1 MFLLRVW
8 MLSGA
13 LLSYIQGLAAQSV
26 RTFSLVMSRIS
37 AILGLPRET
46 KLIESVCVCLCI
58 HIYISIYTYSFHI
71 YVNIHF
77 QIHIPGVYIYKN
89 IFTHTPTHIYMEG
102 DLLEGIGSCNYRG

>member
-46 KLIESVCVCLCI
+46 KLIESVCVPV
-58 HIYISIYTYSFHI
+58 YTYIYFHI
-71 YVNIHF
+71 H
-77 QIHIPGVYIYKN
+77 
-89 IFTHTPTHIYMEG
+89 
-102 DLLEGIGSCNYRG
+102 L

>member
-1 MFLLRVW
+1 MERVKLMFLLSVW

-26 RTFSLVMSRIS
+26 RTFSLVMSRIA

-77 QIHIPGVYIYKN
+77 YIHIHVYAYIKVYLY
-89 IFTHTPTHIYMEG
+89 THIYMYIWK
-102 DLLEGIGSCNYRG
+102 GIY